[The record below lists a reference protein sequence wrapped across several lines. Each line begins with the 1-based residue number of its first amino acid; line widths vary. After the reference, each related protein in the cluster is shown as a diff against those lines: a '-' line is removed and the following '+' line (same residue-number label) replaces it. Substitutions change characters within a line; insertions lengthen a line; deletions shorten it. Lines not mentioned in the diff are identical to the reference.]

1 MFVGILHSA
10 GVYSLHTV
18 EVDQSAQNWFYRA
31 AASLGEKAHVVF
43 IFIEFFVYFVVQRFV
58 DAVFN
63 LFELRDLATA
73 GFPKRTVLK
82 VLLAAAVAWWNATE
96 ASRPNRNP
104 EKTDTQTVRAKPHQS
119 TVAAQIIEIS
129 H

>member
-10 GVYSLHTV
+10 GVYPFHTV

-43 IFIEFFVYFVVQRFV
+43 IFIEFFVHFVVQRFA

-73 GFPKRTVLK
+73 GFPKRTGHK
-82 VLLAAAVAWWNATE
+82 PNAHFGYVNFYKK
-96 ASRPNRNP
+96 SGNP
-104 EKTDTQTVRAKPHQS
+104 
-119 TVAAQIIEIS
+119 I
-129 H
+129 